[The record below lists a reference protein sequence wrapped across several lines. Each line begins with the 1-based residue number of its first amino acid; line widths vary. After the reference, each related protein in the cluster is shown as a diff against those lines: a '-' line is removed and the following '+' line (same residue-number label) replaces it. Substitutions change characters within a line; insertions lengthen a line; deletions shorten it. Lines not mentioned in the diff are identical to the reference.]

1 MCGIAGFLA
10 SSGGSTQQ
18 LTDQIKAMTDTIA
31 YRGPDGEGAWV
42 DADVGVALGHRRL
55 SIQDLTPLGQQP
67 MVSADGQWVMVYNG
81 ETYSHKELVP
91 ALLEKGVHMRGHS
104 DTEVML
110 EACAAFGVEAATQS
124 FIGMFAFALWHRP
137 SQTLY
142 LVRDRVG
149 IKPLYW
155 TKTDNGIAFASELKA
170 LRALPALQHTI
181 DQSALAAYVR
191 YGYVPAT
198 QSIYQGIHK
207 LEPGTILTFRAS
219 DSSISQKA
227 YWSLPNVASQRIR
240 TFASDSEAIYEL
252 DTLLTDAVGRRLLAD
267 VPLGAFLSGGV
278 DSSLVVAL
286 MQKQCA
292 APVKTFTIGF
302 DDNNYNEAHHAKAV
316 AQHLKTDHTELY
328 LTSQEARDVI
338 PRIAD
343 MYDEPFAD
351 LSQIPTYLVSALARQ
366 QVTVS
371 LSGDGGDELF
381 AGYNRYHWT
390 HKIWHLS
397 RYLPLKPW
405 LSQKILGVPVESWQR
420 LQRALPFLPAR
431 FGDRLQRVAQLI
443 ALESPQAIYQ
453 QLVSPGLSSSEIMPD
468 VPEPYLANFHRSH
481 PGHPIASFQLI
492 DMLTY
497 LPDDIL
503 TKVDRASMAVSLESR
518 VPLLDHRVIEWAW
531 ALPMS
536 MKIRRGSSK
545 YILKQLLY
553 HYVPASLVERPKMGF
568 GVPMDAWL
576 RGPLKEWAEDLL
588 FDPTLAIYFDTR
600 PIHTYWREHSQGDK
614 NHQYLLWVILM
625 FQNWQRRWIK

>member
-1 MCGIAGFLA
+1 MCGIAGFLTL
-10 SSGGSTQQ
+10 SGGSPQ
-18 LTDQIKAMTDTIA
+18 LLADHVKAMTDTLV
-31 YRGPDGEGAWV
+31 YRGPDDEGFWI
-42 DADVGVALGHRRL
+42 DADVGIALGHRRL
-55 SIQDLTPLGQQP
+55 SIQDLTPLGHQP
-67 MVSADGQWVMVYNG
+67 MVSADGQWIMIYNG
-81 ETYSHKELVP
+81 ETYSQQEIVP
-91 ALLEKGVHMRGHS
+91 TLLEKGIHMRGHS

-124 FIGMFAFALWHRP
+124 FIGMFVFALWHRP

-142 LVRDRVG
+142 LVRDRIG

-155 TKTDNGIAFASELKA
+155 TRLSNGIAFASELKA
-170 LRALPALQHTI
+170 LRALPALQPFL
-181 DQSALAAYVR
+181 DKGALAAYVR
-191 YGYVPAT
+191 YGYVPAP
-198 QSIYQGIHK
+198 QSIYQDIHK
-207 LEPGTILTFRAS
+207 LEPGTILTFRAP
-219 DSSISQKA
+219 DSLSQKT
-227 YWSLPNVASQRIR
+227 YWSLQEVARQPQH
-240 TFASDSEAIYEL
+240 TFASDNEAVSDL
-252 DTLLTDAVGRRLLAD
+252 DKLLTDAIGRRLLAD

-286 MQKQCA
+286 MQKQCTT
-292 APVKTFTIGF
+292 PVKTFSIGF
-302 DDNNYNEAHHAKAV
+302 DDKNYNEAHHAKAV

-328 LTSQEARDVI
+328 VTSQEARDVI
-338 PRIAD
+338 PRLAD

-390 HKIWHLS
+390 NKIWYLS

-405 LSQKILGVPVESWQR
+405 LSQKILGTPVESWQR
-420 LQRALPFLPAR
+420 WQQRLPFLPAR
-431 FGDRLQRVAQLI
+431 FGDRLQRMAQLI
-443 ALESPQAIYQ
+443 ALDSPEAIYQ
-453 QLVSPGLSSSEIMPD
+453 QLVSPGLSSSDIMPD
-468 VPEPYLANFHRSH
+468 MPEPYLANFNQSH
-481 PGHPIASFQLI
+481 PGHPIAAFQLI

-531 ALPMS
+531 RLPMS
-536 MKIRRGSSK
+536 LKIRRGSSK

-553 HYVPASLVERPKMGF
+553 RYVPASLVERPKMGF

-576 RGPLKEWAEDLL
+576 RGPLKAWAEDLI
-588 FDPTLAIYFDTR
+588 FDPRLATYFDTQ
-600 PIHTYWREHSQGDK
+600 PIHAYWREHTRGDK

-625 FQNWQRRWIK
+625 FQNWQRRWLP